1 MSKERS
7 KGLPQTLRGGGGGGD
22 DDTME
27 FERPIV
33 ENLKRL
39 IERENMVRNEY
50 LEKKLQYIQES
61 NEQEKE
67 ELHIKV
73 ERVRVDK
80 ERIGVGKEMLHIEN
94 IKEDER
100 IMMKDTINMFEKQN
114 FFNEKL

>member
-1 MSKERS
+1 
-7 KGLPQTLRGGGGGGD
+7 
-22 DDTME
+22 
-27 FERPIV
+27 
-33 ENLKRL
+33 
-39 IERENMVRNEY
+39 MVRNEY
-50 LEKKLQYIQES
+50 LEKKLQYSQES

>member
-1 MSKERS
+1 
-7 KGLPQTLRGGGGGGD
+7 
-22 DDTME
+22 
-27 FERPIV
+27 
-33 ENLKRL
+33 
-39 IERENMVRNEY
+39 MVRNEY

>member
-39 IERENMVRNEY
+39 IERENMMR
-50 LEKKLQYIQES
+50 KIFQQ
-61 NEQEKE
+61 
-67 ELHIKV
+67 
-73 ERVRVDK
+73 
-80 ERIGVGKEMLHIEN
+80 N
-94 IKEDER
+94 I
-100 IMMKDTINMFEKQN
+100 
-114 FFNEKL
+114 